1 MAAPMTIHPDTL
13 SAALARGR
21 VARSTA
27 VWAALAGAR
36 RLFVRAP
43 LC

>member
-1 MAAPMTIHPDTL
+1 MATATTIHPDTV

-21 VARSTA
+21 AARSAA

-36 RLFVRAP
+36 RLFVRAA